1 MKLLLL
7 CLSALNLLAY
17 SYVGKIEPYSSIS
30 LKSEA
35 MGKVIYVN
43 ENAKFSYIHKKL
55 PILKLDTVDDETR
68 ILSLEQRMEASEEI
82 YQISKLSFEKKT
94 SIKSI
99 SKFEKNN
106 DKLNM
111 LAKKQS
117 YISLFENL
125 KLQKRNKEKKS
136 FIVYDKYISNI
147 YPKVGELVSIG
158 SKIADI
164 YDISKKKIILFV
176 NKEQIDKLKNKAIY
190 IDGVL
195 SKWYINN
202 ISNVVDSKYISSYQ
216 VDLLENNK
224 DIKFRFGSIVK
235 VEFK

>member
-17 SYVGKIEPYSSIS
+17 SYVGKIEPYNSIS

-43 ENAKFSYIHKKL
+43 ENAKFSYTHKKL
-55 PILKLDTVDDETR
+55 AILKLDTIDDETR
-68 ILSLEQRMEASEEI
+68 ILSLEQRMEASKEI
-82 YQISKLSFEKKT
+82 YQISKLVFEKKT

-164 YDISKKKIILFV
+164 YDISKKKIILFI